1 MLSAATSGAASC
13 IINSAAGS
21 AACCAVGA
29 ATLGSYFIGIAGS
42 VTVSGFYST
51 VIAGIVVTFWHVANF
66 AGIIYVSGVLA
77 RSIHIAGIMVT
88 RRFMAP
94 GFTIVGRFVAMV
106 AVVGHIAVTYIVVV
120 KLVSDFVSAFM
131 VTFIG
136 KMHIVMGLLV
146 ISSGTGS
153 VVGVNPWRSRTEET
167 VACIT
172 VVDCE
177 IQHTLAESHRS
188 VEVFG
193 IEEKFIL
200 PAGKYISEFICTAAP
215 VDSEDVS
222 STNQTIEIVEID
234 FIDSVVLVIGK
245 VQFIGHLVGEEK
257 RFAACPFVA
266 HSVSVHHCCDYDR
279 GNE

>member
-1 MLSAATSGAASC
+1 MLTGL
-13 IINSAAGS
+13 
-21 AACCAVGA
+21 
-29 ATLGSYFIGIAGS
+29 TF
-42 VTVSGFYST
+42 
-51 VIAGIVVTFWHVANF
+51 AGIVVAQVPVVITGRFISSDVA
-66 AGIIYVSGVLA
+66 A
-77 RSIHIAGIMVT
+77 VT
-88 RRFMAP
+88 
-94 GFTIVGRFVAMV
+94 RFVAVV
-106 AVVGHIAVTYIVVV
+106 ALWPVAKIVVTI
-120 KLVSDFVSAFM
+120 LM
-131 VTFIG
+131 VVIG

-146 ISSGTGS
+146 IFSGAGS
-153 VVGVNPWRSRTEET
+153 VVGVNLGRSRAEET

>member
-1 MLSAATSGAASC
+1 MVAQVPVVITGRFITSDFAAVTRFVAVVA
-13 IINSAAGS
+13 IIVVAIWPVAK
-21 AACCAVGA
+21 
-29 ATLGSYFIGIAGS
+29 
-42 VTVSGFYST
+42 
-51 VIAGIVVTFWHVANF
+51 IVVT
-66 AGIIYVSGVLA
+66 IL
-77 RSIHIAGIMVT
+77 
-88 RRFMAP
+88 MA
-94 GFTIVGRFVAMV
+94 V
-106 AVVGHIAVTYIVVV
+106 
-120 KLVSDFVSAFM
+120 
-131 VTFIG
+131 IG

-153 VVGVNPWRSRTEET
+153 VVGVNPGRSRTEET

-177 IQHTLAESHRS
+177 IQRTLAESHRS